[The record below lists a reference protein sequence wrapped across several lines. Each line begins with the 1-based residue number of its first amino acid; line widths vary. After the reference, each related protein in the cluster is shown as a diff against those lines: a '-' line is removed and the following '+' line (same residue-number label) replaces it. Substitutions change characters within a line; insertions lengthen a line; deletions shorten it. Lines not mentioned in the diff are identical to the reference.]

1 LIFAFRSFIRFR
13 RTFSSGPLPSAG
25 DGKGPT
31 GAGMMYQW
39 DAQEYRK
46 SSSEQQKWA
55 RELIARLRLRGNET
69 VLDVGSGDGK
79 VTAEIA
85 SLLPAGRV
93 VGIDNSGE
101 MVRLASET
109 FPPEAHPNLIF
120 LLKDAT
126 DLDFEEA
133 FDLVFS
139 NATLHWVIDH
149 GPVLEGIRKALR
161 PSGRMVMQMG
171 GRGNA
176 AGLIETL
183 HNLMAAP
190 KWSPCFEGF
199 VFPYGFHGAVEYRT
213 WVERAGL
220 DPLRVELLPRDMV
233 HPDKGALAAWIRTTW
248 LPYTQRLPELMQPAF
263 IGDLVERYLS
273 RHPADDDGTIHVAMV
288 RLEVEAEK
296 RS

>member
-1 LIFAFRSFIRFR
+1 
-13 RTFSSGPLPSAG
+13 
-25 DGKGPT
+25 
-31 GAGMMYQW
+31 MYLW
-39 DAQEYRK
+39 NAQDYQK

-55 RELIARLRLRGNET
+55 RDLISRLRLRGDET

-85 SLLPAGRV
+85 SLLPVGRI
-93 VGIDNSGE
+93 VGIDTSGE

-120 LLKDAT
+120 LLKDAA

-149 GPVLEGIRKALR
+149 RPVLEGIRRALR
-161 PSGRMVMQMG
+161 PCGKMVMQMG

-183 HNLMAAP
+183 DALAAAP
-190 KWSPCFEGF
+190 KWAPYFEEF
-199 VFPYGFHGAVEYRT
+199 VFPYGFHGDDEYRI

-220 DPLRVELLPRDMV
+220 EPLRVELLPRDMV
-233 HPDKGALAAWIRTTW
+233 HPDREALTAWIRTTW

-263 IGDLVERYLS
+263 IGDLVERYLD

-296 RS
+296 RA

>member
-1 LIFAFRSFIRFR
+1 MTYLWNAQ
-13 RTFSSGPLPSAG
+13 
-25 DGKGPT
+25 D
-31 GAGMMYQW
+31 YQ
-39 DAQEYRK
+39 K

-55 RELIARLRLRGNET
+55 RELIPRLRLRGDET

-109 FPPEAHPNLIF
+109 FPPEACPNLVF
-120 LLKDAT
+120 LLKDAA
-126 DLDFEEA
+126 DLGFEEA

-139 NATLHWVIDH
+139 NATLHWVVDH
-149 GPVLEGIRKALR
+149 GPVLEGIQKALR
-161 PSGRMVMQMG
+161 PSGRMVIQMG

-176 AGLIETL
+176 AGLIAAL
-183 HNLMAAP
+183 HDLLAVPTWAP
-190 KWSPCFEGF
+190 YFEGF
-199 VFPYGFHGAVEYRT
+199 VFPYGFHGATEYRI
-213 WVERAGL
+213 WIKRAGL

-233 HPDKGALAAWIRTTW
+233 HPGREALAAWIRTTW

-263 IGDLVERYLS
+263 IGDLVERYLG
-273 RHPADDDGTIHVAMV
+273 RHPADADGTIHVAMV